1 MRAWITTGG
10 GIIEDSNTLAAQL
23 VAPTYGF
30 NQRDEI
36 QLERKEDIKK
46 RLGATGDWSSPD
58 WADALALTF
67 SFPVVATPQAGRE
80 WLHLPVSSDYDP
92 FATERITA

>member
-10 GIIEDSNTLAAQL
+10 GAIENEDALAEQL
-23 VAPTYGF
+23 IGPTYGF

-36 QLERKEDIKK
+36 QLERKEDLKK
-46 RLGATGDWSSPD
+46 RGVASPD

-80 WLHLPVSSDYDP
+80 WLHIPPSSDYDP